1 MLLFHYSSANFEG
14 KLFATTSKNRGF
26 LYYDNSN
33 IIVGQV
39 FACGPQTAPTKLRFL
54 SRWSLWWGGVGWVG
68 DSNVPCTC
76 THFWCYATG
85 CFSLTCT
92 HVGCYVI
99 DFPWSRTHVRCYA
112 SDGVGWGGLG
122 TVTFLAL
129 AHIFDATQQDVSL
142 WLAHMLDATS
152 LTFLGLEHMWDATQV
167 MGWGGL
173 GTVTFLAL
181 AHIFD
186 ATQQDVSLWLAHML
200 DATSLT
206 FLGLEH
212 MWDATQVTGW
222 GGVGWGQ

>member
-1 MLLFHYSSANFEG
+1 MLR
-14 KLFATTSKNRGF
+14 NRMI
-26 LYYDNSN
+26 LSHLHTRWMLRHWLSLVSN
-33 IIVGQV
+33 T
-39 FACGPQTAPTKLRFL
+39 CEMLRK
-54 SRWSLWWGGVGWVG
+54 WWGGVGWVG
-68 DSNVPCTC
+68 DSNVLCTC

-85 CFSLTCT
+85 WFSLTCT

-167 MGWGGL
+167 MGWGG
-173 GTVTFLAL
+173 
-181 AHIFD
+181 
-186 ATQQDVSLWLAHML
+186 
-200 DATSLT
+200 
-206 FLGLEH
+206 
-212 MWDATQVTGW
+212 
-222 GGVGWGQ
+222 VGWGQ

>member
-1 MLLFHYSSANFEG
+1 
-14 KLFATTSKNRGF
+14 
-26 LYYDNSN
+26 
-33 IIVGQV
+33 
-39 FACGPQTAPTKLRFL
+39 
-54 SRWSLWWGGVGWVG
+54 
-68 DSNVPCTC
+68 
-76 THFWCYATG
+76 
-85 CFSLTCT
+85 
-92 HVGCYVI
+92 
-99 DFPWSRTHVRCYA
+99 
-112 SDGVGWGGLG
+112 
-122 TVTFLAL
+122 
-129 AHIFDATQQDVSL
+129 
-142 WLAHMLDATS
+142 MLDATS